1 MVVLKYFTQIKYCR
15 STGMRA
21 LKYLY
26 DIGLIN
32 FVILNSRLTTVNQN
46 SGFEFSLN
54 IQSFISNLHVPIALE
69 YFVNEIKQ
77 THDLKHL
84 KTHIL

>member
-1 MVVLKYFTQIKYCR
+1 
-15 STGMRA
+15 MRT

-26 DIGLIN
+26 DIDLIN

-54 IQSFISNLHVPIALE
+54 IQSFISNLHIPIALD
-69 YFVNEIKQ
+69 FVNVIKQ
-77 THDLKHL
+77 THNLKHL

>member
-1 MVVLKYFTQIKYCR
+1 MVVLKYFTRIKCYR
-15 STGMRA
+15 SAGMRT
-21 LKYLY
+21 LKYSY
-26 DIGLIN
+26 DI
-32 FVILNSRLTTVNQN
+32 NQN

-77 THDLKHL
+77 THNLKHL